1 MQKVKVS
8 KKFQIAIPAEVRRQ
22 LGIKQGDEL
31 VIDVEGKHAL
41 LMRVPESHAADLAGL
56 HADVWAGVDPDE
68 YVRREREAWTD

>member
-8 KKFQIAIPAEVRRQ
+8 KKFQIAIPAEVRRK
-22 LGIKQGDEL
+22 LGIKQGDQL

-41 LMRVPESHAADLAGL
+41 LMRVPDDPAAELAGL
-56 HADVWAGVDPDE
+56 HAEIWAGVDPDE

>member
-31 VIDVEGKHAL
+31 VIEVEGKHAL
-41 LMRVPESHAADLAGL
+41 LMRVPESYAADLAGL
-56 HADVWAGVDPDE
+56 HADVWDGVDPDE